1 MSGAVA
7 RAAGAGRGGEAGR
20 GGGGG
25 ARDGAAAGGAAGAA
39 AAAPAG
45 GKSVVEL
52 RDFIDRMRGRV
63 DVTGK
68 LLGAIGTTAATTFGI
83 AKLGDVLPAPA
94 GDAWIAVLAVVALIA
109 GIVGVLL
116 VATRLSGVS
125 RPLLMRADLDAMHAD
140 DELSEREV
148 ALVRPLY
155 ERTARLNGTRTL
167 SAYAWRAG
175 SLRRVAE
182 RTGDPAE
189 RTRREALAGGVE
201 SDVEL
206 TFGRAALLVVRDRS
220 TRAVT
225 GAGAWVAYLLVAGGL
240 IGFTVAADAL
250 VAARDQPARPDLIGI
265 ARQCGE
271 ARRAGATPGELARTR
286 TADARDA
293 YCDGAAA
300 PAAPA
305 PVAVAE
311 RAAAGGRAATGNGG
325 ASAPRVNR
333 SGGAA
338 AR

>member
-1 MSGAVA
+1 MT
-7 RAAGAGRGGEAGR
+7 RAEERDRGGER
-20 GGGGG
+20 
-25 ARDGAAAGGAAGAA
+25 RDA
-39 AAAPAG
+39 AAAPPG

-94 GDAWIAVLAVVALIA
+94 GDWWIAVLAVLALIA

-140 DELSEREV
+140 RELSEREV

-167 SAYAWRAG
+167 SAYVWRAG

-189 RTRREALAGGVE
+189 RTRREALAAGVE

-206 TFGRAALLVVRDRS
+206 TFGRAALIVIRDRS
-220 TRAVT
+220 ARAVT
-225 GAGAWVAYLLVAGGL
+225 GPGAWVAYLLVAGGL

-250 VAARDQPARPDLIGI
+250 VAAREQPARPDLIGV

-286 TADARDA
+286 VASDPSAP

-305 PVAVAE
+305 PV
-311 RAAAGGRAATGNGG
+311 RAAADGRAATGNGG

>member
-7 RAAGAGRGGEAGR
+7 RAAGAARGGEAR
-20 GGGGG
+20 
-25 ARDGAAAGGAAGAA
+25 RDGAAGGG
-39 AAAPAG
+39 AAPAG

-52 RDFIDRMRGRV
+52 RDFIDKMRGRV

-94 GDAWIAVLAVVALIA
+94 GDWWIAVLAVVALVA

-140 DELSEREV
+140 GELSERELK
-148 ALVRPLY
+148 LVRPLY
-155 ERTARLNGTRTL
+155 ERTARLNGTRSL

-175 SLRRVAE
+175 SFRRVAE

-189 RTRREALAGGVE
+189 RTRRDGLAAGVE

-271 ARRAGATPGELARTR
+271 ARRAGATPAELGRTR
-286 TADARDA
+286 TADARAAGARAAA
-293 YCDGAAA
+293 YCDGVAA
-300 PAAPA
+300 PAVPA
-305 PVAVAE
+305 PVSD
-311 RAAAGGRAATGNGG
+311 RAAPGESAATGNGG
-325 ASAPRVNR
+325 AAAPRVNR

>member
-1 MSGAVA
+1 MSVA
-7 RAAGAGRGGEAGR
+7 AARGSADGRAAGGR
-20 GGGGG
+20 
-25 ARDGAAAGGAAGAA
+25 AAAGDGRAADDAA

-94 GDAWIAVLAVVALIA
+94 GDAWIAVLAIAALLAAIA
-109 GIVGVLL
+109 GVLL

-125 RPLLMRADLDAMHAD
+125 RPLLMRTDLDAMRAD
-140 DELSEREV
+140 GELSAREER
-148 ALVRPLY
+148 LVGPLY

-175 SLRRVAE
+175 SFRRVAE

-189 RTRREALAGGVE
+189 RARREALAAGVE

-206 TFGRAALLVVRDRS
+206 TFGRAALIVIRDRS
-220 TRAVT
+220 ARAVT
-225 GAGAWVAYLLVAGGL
+225 GVGAWVAYLLVAGGL
-240 IGFTVAADAL
+240 IGFTVAADGL
-250 VAARDQPARPDLIGI
+250 VAARDQPARPDLVGI
-265 ARQCGE
+265 ARRCGE
-271 ARRAGATPGELARTR
+271 ARRAGATAGELGRTR
-286 TADARDA
+286 RACDAVA
-293 YCDGAAA
+293 APPAAA
-300 PAAPA
+300 PA
-305 PVAVAE
+305 
-311 RAAAGGRAATGNGG
+311 T
-325 ASAPRVNR
+325 
-333 SGGAA
+333 A

>member
-1 MSGAVA
+1 MSATAGSG
-7 RAAGAGRGGEAGR
+7 GAGRASAASE
-20 GGGGG
+20 G
-25 ARDGAAAGGAAGAA
+25 AR

-94 GDAWIAVLAVVALIA
+94 GDWWIAVLAIA
-109 GIVGVLL
+109 GLLCGIAGVLL
-116 VATRLSGVS
+116 VATRLSRVS
-125 RPLLMRADLDAMHAD
+125 RPLLMRADLDAMQAD
-140 DELSEREV
+140 GELSGREK

-175 SLRRVAE
+175 SCRRVAE
-182 RTGDPAE
+182 RTADPAE
-189 RTRREALAGGVE
+189 KARREALAAEVE

-206 TFGRAALLVVRDRS
+206 TFGRAALIVIRDRS
-220 TRAVT
+220 TKAVT

-250 VAARDQPARPDLIGI
+250 VAAREQPPRPDLIGI

-271 ARRAGATPGELARTR
+271 ARRAGATAGELRRTR
-286 TADARDA
+286 AEGARAPACDAVPA
-293 YCDGAAA
+293 PP

-305 PVAVAE
+305 PARPAGE
-311 RAAAGGRAATGNGG
+311 QAAPGNGG
-325 ASAPRVNR
+325 ASAPTVNR
-333 SGGAA
+333 SGGAP